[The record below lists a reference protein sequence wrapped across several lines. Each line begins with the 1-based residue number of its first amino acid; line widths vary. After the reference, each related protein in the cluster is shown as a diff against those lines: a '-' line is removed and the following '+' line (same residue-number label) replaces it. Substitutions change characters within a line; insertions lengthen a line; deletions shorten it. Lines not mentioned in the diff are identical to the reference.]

1 MSKATDTEIKDLIGV
16 IDRKLDFLTQEV
28 SGIKSEISGI
38 KSEVSGIKSEVSTIK
53 IAIDKMD
60 NRIWAF
66 GGLILA
72 ACLGALL
79 KALNI

>member
-1 MSKATDTEIKDLIGV
+1 MSKATDTEIKELIGAV
-16 IDRKLDFLTQEV
+16 DRKLDLLTQEV
-28 SGIKSEISGI
+28 S
-38 KSEVSGIKSEVSTIK
+38 TIK
-53 IAIDKMD
+53 GSIDKMD
-60 NRIWAF
+60 NRLWAL

>member
-1 MSKATDTEIKDLIGV
+1 MSKATDTEIKELIGV
-16 IDRKLDFLTQEV
+16 VDRKIDLLTQEV
-28 SGIKSEISGI
+28 SGIKTT
-38 KSEVSGIKSEVSTIK
+38 V
-53 IAIDKMD
+53 DKMD

-79 KALNI
+79 KAINI